1 MTFSHWLVDEKRGL
15 CIKLKVND
23 DIWYAKPIYLYLY
36 QKDIAILMMV
46 GFSIFVGGLVYR
58 CGGCLAILEFFVSIL
73 RYKPWGS
80 TPHLFPVWNYIV
92 KTCYRML

>member
-46 GFSIFVGGLVYR
+46 GFSIFVGGL
-58 CGGCLAILEFFVSIL
+58 
-73 RYKPWGS
+73 S
-80 TPHLFPVWNYIV
+80 TTVVQFQAVGTRASSLVMFIGVDFQMIIIV
-92 KTCYRML
+92 E